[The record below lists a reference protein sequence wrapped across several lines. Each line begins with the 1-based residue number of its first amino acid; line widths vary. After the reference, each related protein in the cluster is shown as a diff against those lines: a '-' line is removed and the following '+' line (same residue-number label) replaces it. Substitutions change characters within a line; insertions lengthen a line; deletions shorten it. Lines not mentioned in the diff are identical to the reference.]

1 MRHIFSAYGGNLG
14 ETGSV
19 SNYLYDYKGQLIL
32 KTPTDFD
39 AFELA
44 LLGTEAEDYKN
55 E

>member
-1 MRHIFSAYGGNLG
+1 MRHIFSSFGGNLG

-32 KTPTDFD
+32 KTPTDFES
-39 AFELA
+39 FELT
-44 LLGTEAEDYKN
+44 LLDTEAEDYQQ